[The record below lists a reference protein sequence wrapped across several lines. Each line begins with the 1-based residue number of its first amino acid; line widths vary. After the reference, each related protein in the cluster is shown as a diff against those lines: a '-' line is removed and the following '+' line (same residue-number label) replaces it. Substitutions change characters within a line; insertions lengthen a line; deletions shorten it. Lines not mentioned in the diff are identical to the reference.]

1 MNYQRF
7 DFIIIELSLPS
18 YQLRMDKLRNKFLA
32 LPDLALIYTNR
43 KVEHNKPEEK
53 EFKDLAEILRKK
65 YPNSFDY
72 ILVLKPTKEIDLFY
86 LWPIMK
92 KIQNSGIQEI
102 INFVDGD
109 IEINSENGYQILSL
123 IPDLD

>member
-43 KVEHNKPEEK
+43 KVEHNKLEEK

-109 IEINSENGYQILSL
+109 IEANSENGYQILSL
-123 IPDLD
+123 MPDLD